1 MANTPLSNTASNTAL
16 IIGID
21 DYGPE
26 AWKLGGAVRD
36 ALAFARWV
44 TATGGVAPENLHLLL
59 SPVAGAPAD
68 LPAGAVLR
76 GAATSQAIVDAVA
89 DLQNSTAGGDRL
101 WVYYAGHG
109 VAVRWASE
117 PLLVPV
123 DFSDPQRHGRL
134 LVGFSQVI
142 PALTTAPFG
151 EQIFLIDAC
160 RDFALESYR
169 PPAITSPVGAFVPG
183 DDAEIAEESP
193 HQYVLYSVAPGQR
206 ATDLGKGIWTDTLL
220 EGLGRR
226 SYQVVELEHPNGA
239 PQYQI
244 RLGEMA
250 RWVRRRVEERIARIF
265 PRDAKKYVQKP
276 VYIPDPR
283 GEDPLLATF
292 AADEVPPVQ
301 VDVFIE
307 PSLALRTCTVAVMQY
322 VVGLRKEIEIAS
334 SGPPVDS
341 PASFE
346 LPPSTYSF
354 RARAERYT
362 LRSLP
367 WTVDDEPSVEL
378 TLEEE
383 ELPRGVPMA
392 PASTRGISGD
402 GWPLEEGGTR
412 GLSYSLDATPPGGRL
427 TVSSPDRHAQI
438 ELLDARKQVEEIGFG
453 RLENLLLVPG
463 IYRVRL
469 RLPGA
474 PAVERTIEVRAG
486 SRQAVRMGTPP
497 ARLESRHLDLLR
509 PLDVLE
515 ESGGQVEFLRP
526 AEALGPVGG
535 ARLASLLAFAAY
547 AAQQPAGGDH
557 LRRFGVDPVLL
568 PPGSASGLLALVG
581 SAAAEGPELGRFLN
595 ESFLRIRGADGVVVN
610 EGTFAILH
618 GLPAAAQ
625 RSIPLREPGSLHAEL
640 HLPGFAPT
648 RYALAALPDRLTLL
662 VAVAELDGSVE
673 VQQYLIPAPGRPP
686 LFPEYVGGLDDF
698 RRLELAQS
706 FYAAGDRQAAR
717 RMIDRHDI
725 EGDGGNIES
734 LSKLL
739 DGKWL
744 NPLLGCLAGY
754 ILVRQGEAAKLVG
767 RLSGGAADVL
777 EDPEGPA
784 AEAARGQRPIHSALR
799 NLLTFFPELPDV
811 HVLAGLSDPVE
822 ERRSGHFE
830 RALRRGLPIFGEG
843 ARALADW
850 SRRQSV
856 RLPFEMRE
864 PLARLLPGS
873 PWTAWEAGEDFP

>member
-1 MANTPLSNTASNTAL
+1 MANTALNTAL

-59 SPVAGAPAD
+59 SPAAGAPAD

-89 DLQNSTAGGDRL
+89 DLQNATAGGDRL

-160 RDFALESYR
+160 RDFALENYR

-183 DDAEIAEESP
+183 DDTEIAEESP
-193 HQYVLYSVAPGQR
+193 RQYVLYSVAPGQR

-292 AADEVPPVQ
+292 TADEVPPVQ
-301 VDVFIE
+301 VDVFVE
-307 PSLALRTCTVAVMQY
+307 PSLALSTCKIAVMQY

-334 SGPPVDS
+334 SGPPVDP

-354 RARAERYT
+354 RAQAERYT
-362 LRSLP
+362 LRSRP

-383 ELPRGVPMA
+383 PPPGVPMA
-392 PASTRGISGD
+392 PASTRGID
-402 GWPLEEGGTR
+402 LEALVREASEGTEGLGSLLGTPR
-412 GLSYSLDATPPGGRL
+412 RPPGGRV

-438 ELLDARKQVEEIGFG
+438 ELLDARKQVEKIGFG
-453 RLENLLLVPG
+453 RLKDLLLDPG

-474 PAVERTIEVRAG
+474 PAVERTIEVHAG
-486 SRQAVRMGTPP
+486 SEQVVKMGTPP
-497 ARLESRHLDLLR
+497 ARLEARHLDLLR
-509 PLDVLE
+509 PLDILE

-557 LRRFGVDPVLL
+557 LRRFGVDPVRL
-568 PPGSASGLLALVG
+568 PPDSTCGLLALVG
-581 SAAAEGPELGRFLN
+581 SAAAEGPDLGGFLDQC
-595 ESFLRIRGADGVVVN
+595 FLRVRAADGVVLN
-610 EGTFAILH
+610 EGTFRSLY

-625 RSIPLREPGSLHAEL
+625 RSIPLRQPGSLHAEL

-673 VQQYLIPAPGRPP
+673 VQQYLIPALGRPP
-686 LFPEYVGGLDDF
+686 MFPEYVGGLDDF

-706 FYAAGDRQAAR
+706 FYAAGDRQAAQ
-717 RMIDRHDI
+717 RMIDRRDI
-725 EGDGGNIES
+725 EGNVES
-734 LSKLL
+734 LAKLL

-767 RLSGGAADVL
+767 RLSGGAGEVL
-777 EDPEGPA
+777 DDPEGPVA
-784 AEAARGQRPIHSALR
+784 QAARHLRPIHSALR

-850 SRRQSV
+850 ARRQSV
-856 RLPFEMRE
+856 HLPLEMRE

-873 PWTAWEAGEDFP
+873 PWTAWEAGEDSP